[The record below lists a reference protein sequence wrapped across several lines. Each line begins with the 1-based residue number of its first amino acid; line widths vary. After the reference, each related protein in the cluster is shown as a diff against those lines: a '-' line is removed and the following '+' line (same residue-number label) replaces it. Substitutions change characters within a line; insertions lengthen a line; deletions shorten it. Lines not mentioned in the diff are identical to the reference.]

1 MSEVLTWKIQEVVSG
16 IKLWYSGRLN
26 PTRKRTVLIAPKI
39 PDKVDYSNEL
49 GLRNKD
55 QGNGGFPGP
64 IQVSTKIARR
74 FFPRMFQRLE
84 SFLKVKDG
92 KSTKQ
97 LPNEFSNLI
106 IGRNSN
112 FNTDELTDEELE
124 KLGGLESVFAILFS
138 LASSYLIVHGNAL

>member
-1 MSEVLTWKIQEVVSG
+1 
-16 IKLWYSGRLN
+16 
-26 PTRKRTVLIAPKI
+26 
-39 PDKVDYSNEL
+39 
-49 GLRNKD
+49 
-55 QGNGGFPGP
+55 
-64 IQVSTKIARR
+64 
-74 FFPRMFQRLE
+74 MFQRLE
-84 SFLKVKDG
+84 GFLKVKDG